1 MNNTKRVQ
9 LEEEIKIMTETNEID
24 VKKYHRE
31 SMNSSSLRK
40 LRGLINIQTDKQK
53 REDSNFKKKDEKG
66 DTTTDNQETREN
78 HQKIL
83 QKFIFH

>member
-24 VKKYHRE
+24 VKKYYRE
-31 SMNSSSLRK
+31 SMNSSSLRR
-40 LRGLINIQTDKQK
+40 LRGSINIQTDQQE
-53 REDSNFKKKDEKG
+53 REDPNLKKKKDEKG
-66 DTTTDNQETREN
+66 DTTTDNQETQEN

-83 QKFIFH
+83 